1 MDAKKLGTL
10 NPLGSN
16 DEYFSNEHFD
26 DASVQPRLKFTL
38 VHSLHHVCVFFLFP
52 LKTGIKE

>member
-1 MDAKKLGTL
+1 MDTKKLGTL
-10 NPLGSN
+10 NPLGSH

-26 DASVQPRLKFTL
+26 DASVQPWLKFTL